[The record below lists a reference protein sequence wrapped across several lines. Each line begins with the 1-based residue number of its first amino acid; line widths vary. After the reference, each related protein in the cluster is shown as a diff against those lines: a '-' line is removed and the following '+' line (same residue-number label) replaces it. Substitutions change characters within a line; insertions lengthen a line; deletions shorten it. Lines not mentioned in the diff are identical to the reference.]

1 MHKEDMIHIY
11 NEIVLSH
18 KKEQSNTDG
27 PRDYHMSEVR
37 QRQVLYDILYMWN
50 IEYDT
55 MNL

>member
-1 MHKEDMIHIY
+1 MIHIY

-55 MNL
+55 MNLEL